1 MPTKDSY
8 HIAMFEKQFLPDSST
23 IVHCAPRLFADAISL
38 RAPPVF
44 PVMQRTVTIQI
55 GVCIQYD
62 KLIRMNTHY
71 GIGPLQSLIRR
82 PEFQI
87 QDQPIGIA
95 RPEIYEIVIQCLS
108 ICTTSPI
115 ALPLIAG
122 KRKILVGHCSVMYVR
137 KLTGFTANIVISPY
151 DRIRYSCLADTMKSF
166 LHIRP
171 FHRRIILCQISHLE
185 HGIYFL
191 TVGNQPVHLRIEDLR
206 TLLQISLRIRQYHK
220 STYPTG
226 SGARS

>member
-1 MPTKDSY
+1 MS
-8 HIAMFEKQFLPDSST
+8 EKQFLPDSSA
-23 IVHCAPRLFADAISL
+23 IVHCAPELFADAISL
-38 RAPPVF
+38 RTPPVF

-82 PEFQI
+82 SEFQI
-87 QDQPIGIA
+87 QDHPIGIA
-95 RPEIYEIVIQCLS
+95 RPKVYVIVIQCLS
-108 ICTTSPI
+108 IRTASPI
-115 ALPLIAG
+115 VLLHIIG
-122 KRKILVGHCSVMYVR
+122 KRKILVGHCSVMHVR
-137 KLTGFTANIVISPY
+137 KLAGLTANIMISPH
-151 DRIRYSCLADTMKSF
+151 DRIRYSRLADTIKSF

-191 TVGNQPVHLRIEDLR
+191 TVGNQPVHLRLEDLR
-206 TLLQISLRIRQYHK
+206 TLFQISLRIRQYHK

>member
-1 MPTKDSY
+1 
-8 HIAMFEKQFLPDSST
+8 MFEKQFLPDSST

-87 QDQPIGIA
+87 QAQPIGIA
-95 RPEIYEIVIQCLS
+95 RPKVYVIVIQCLS
-108 ICTTSPI
+108 IRTASPI
-115 ALPLIAG
+115 TLLLIVR
-122 KRKILVGHCSVMYVR
+122 KREILVGHCSVMHVR
-137 KLTGFTANIVISPY
+137 KLTGLTANIVISPY
-151 DRIRYSCLADTMKSF
+151 DRIRYSCLANTMKGF

-191 TVGNQPVHLRIEDLR
+191 TIGNQPVHLRIKDLR
-206 TLLQISLRIRQYHK
+206 TLFQISLRIRQYHK
-220 STYPTG
+220 STYPTR
-226 SGARS
+226 SDARSKKSAP